1 MLRELRTIVTHI
13 LDLCEA
19 REHCSSMTNRFVPE
33 VRYDLRSDIALLDGD
48 SQLGLLDLAVVW
60 ADRNADI
67 VSNSHEA
74 FELTCKVAS

>member
-1 MLRELRTIVTHI
+1 
-13 LDLCEA
+13 
-19 REHCSSMTNRFVPE
+19 MTNRFVPE

-67 VSNSHEA
+67 VSNAHEA
-74 FELTCKVAS
+74 FELTRKDAS